1 MEESV
6 LVTSKT
12 MVVSDRIFLKDD
24 NERLCNICQATEIY
38 MNQNS
43 GVCSTCAENRFN
55 DKIWTEEQYKLWEI
69 DELITCADGCVH
81 NKIK

>member
-12 MVVSDRIFLKDD
+12 MAVSDRIFLKDD

-38 MNQNS
+38 ILVQM
-43 GVCSTCAENRFN
+43 VVYT
-55 DKIWTEEQYKLWEI
+55 IKL
-69 DELITCADGCVH
+69 
-81 NKIK
+81 NK